1 MISKARQRG
10 FTLFEL
16 AVAVIV
22 LGLLATV
29 LLSRLAYYQ
38 EQAQRAA
45 VAQMLGVLRTS
56 VRVQA
61 LQLYLQGKQAQ
72 LPVLQRQNPLDWL
85 EQRPPND
92 LGELL
97 APDVEKLPSGNWFFD
112 RSDQKLVF
120 LLRTGNIFS
129 PVRVDV
135 MKFKVLL
142 PNSDANAEQLARVP
156 DIVAESGPDSV
167 AAGVAGAAR
176 N

>member
-1 MISKARQRG
+1 MANRNRQRG

-16 AVAVIV
+16 AVVAIV
-22 LGLLATV
+22 MGLLGTV

-61 LQLYLQGKQAQ
+61 LHLYLQGKQAQ
-72 LPVLQRQNPLDWL
+72 LPGLQRQNPLDWL

-97 APDVEKLPSGNWFFD
+97 APDLEKLPSGNWFFD

-129 PVRVDV
+129 PTRVDV

-142 PNSDANAEQLARVP
+142 PNSDADAEKLASVP
-156 DIVAESGPDSV
+156 DIVAESGPDSG
-167 AAGVAGAAR
+167 AAGVTGAAR

>member
-16 AVAVIV
+16 AVVAIV

-56 VRVQA
+56 LRVQA
-61 LQLYLQGKQAQ
+61 LHLYLQGKQAQ
-72 LPVLQRQNPLDWL
+72 LSSLQRQNPLDWL
-85 EQRPPND
+85 EDRPPND

-120 LLRTGNIFS
+120 LLRIGNIFS

-142 PNSDANAEQLARVP
+142 PNIEADAGQLASVP
-156 DIVAESGPDSV
+156 DIVPASGPDAV
-167 AAGVAGAAR
+167 TLRVTGPAK

>member
-1 MISKARQRG
+1 MISRSRQRG

-16 AVAVIV
+16 AVTVSV

-72 LPVLQRQNPLDWL
+72 LTALQRQNPLDWL

-97 APDVEKLPSGNWFFD
+97 APDVKKLPSGNWFFD

-142 PNSDANAEQLARVP
+142 PNSDANPDQLARVP
-156 DIVAESGPDSV
+156 DIVAESGPGSV

>member
-16 AVAVIV
+16 AVVAIV

-56 VRVQA
+56 LRVQA
-61 LQLYLQGKQAQ
+61 LHLYLQGKQSQ
-72 LPVLQRQNPLDWL
+72 LPGLQRQNPLDWL

-112 RSDQKLVF
+112 RSDQKLGF

-129 PVRVDV
+129 PIRVDV

-142 PNSDANAEQLARVP
+142 PNIGADAGQLASVP
-156 DIVAESGPDSV
+156 DIAPASGPDAV
-167 AAGVAGAAR
+167 TLPVTGPAK

>member
-1 MISKARQRG
+1 MISKVRQRG

-16 AVAVIV
+16 AVAIIV

-56 VRVQA
+56 LRVQA

-72 LPVLQRQNPLDWL
+72 LPGLQRQNPLDWL
-85 EQRPPND
+85 EDRPPNN
-92 LGELL
+92 LGELA
-97 APDVEKLPSGNWFFD
+97 APDLSKLPGGNWFFD

-120 LLRTGNIFS
+120 LLMTGNIFS
-129 PVRVDV
+129 PARVDV

-142 PNSDANAEQLARVP
+142 PHLDADAGQLASMP
-156 DIVAESGPDSV
+156 DIVPVSGADAVALPV
-167 AAGVAGAAR
+167 AAAVQK
-176 N
+176 

>member
-1 MISKARQRG
+1 MISRARQRG

-56 VRVQA
+56 LRVQA
-61 LQLYLQGKQAQ
+61 LQLYLHGKQAV
-72 LPVLQRQNPLDWL
+72 LPELQRQNPLDWL
-85 EQRPPND
+85 EDRPPND
-92 LGELL
+92 LGELV
-97 APDVEKLPSGNWFFD
+97 APDVGKLPSGNWFFD

-129 PVRVDV
+129 PARVDV

-142 PNSDANAEQLARVP
+142 PNIDADAGQLASMP
-156 DIVAESGPDSV
+156 DIVAAGGPDAV
-167 AAGVAGAAR
+167 ALPATDAAR